1 MLTIEEKALA
11 AAKKKNGVFIIKTI
25 SAPGGAF
32 DNEIKDIVVELH
44 HEFKGNEK
52 GYTVMEYEGIKVYVE
67 RYLKIHED
75 VRVYQRFSLPIIGS
89 IFKVNGIE
97 VKYM

>member
-1 MLTIEEKALA
+1 MLTIEEKAFA
-11 AAKKKNGVFIIKTI
+11 AAKEKNGVFIIKTLA
-25 SAPGGAF
+25 APGGCF

-44 HEFKGNEK
+44 HELKGSER
-52 GYTVMEYEGIKVYVE
+52 GYTMMEYKGIKVYIE

-75 VRVYQRFSLPIIGS
+75 VRVYQRFRLPFIGG